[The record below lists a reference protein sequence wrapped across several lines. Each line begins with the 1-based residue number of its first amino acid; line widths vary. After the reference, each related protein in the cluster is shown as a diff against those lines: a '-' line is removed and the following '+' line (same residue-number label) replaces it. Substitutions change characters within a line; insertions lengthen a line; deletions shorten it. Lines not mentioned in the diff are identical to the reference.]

1 MSIALITS
9 ILWIAWTV
17 KDVLRPPKA
26 FGSPGFIAGPIPGAY
41 NKIETV
47 ATATLPL
54 VLLLFV
60 LAFMVER
67 IWPSLARRY

>member
-1 MSIALITS
+1 MSIALIAS

-26 FGSPGFIAGPIPGAY
+26 FGSPEFIAGIPGAY